1 MIEMKTIENS
11 EQELVEEFA
20 EFEDLF
26 DKFGYLIDLGQN
38 LKTLDEA
45 LKTDNCMIKGCQAH
59 VWLYSELKDG
69 KIIFLA
75 DANADYAKGLVA
87 MMIRVLSEHTP
98 DEIINA
104 PLNFIERIGFKSM
117 LSMKRA
123 GGLESMIKQMK
134 LDAMVYKAKSLNTVL
149 LH

>member
-1 MIEMKTIENS
+1 MIEMKTIENT
-11 EQELVEEFA
+11 EQELVEDFA
-20 EFEDLF
+20 EFEDMF
-26 DKFGYLIDLGQN
+26 DKFGYLIDLGKN
-38 LKTLDEA
+38 LKTLDES

-87 MMIRVLSEHTP
+87 MMIHVLSGHTP
-98 DEIINA
+98 DEIITA
-104 PLNFIERIGFKSM
+104 PLNFIKRIGFKSM

-134 LDAMVYKAKSLNTVL
+134 LDAMVYKAKD
-149 LH
+149 

>member
-1 MIEMKTIENS
+1 MIEMKTIENT
-11 EQELVEEFA
+11 EQEIISDFA
-20 EFEDLF
+20 EFEDMF
-26 DKFGYLIDLGQN
+26 DKFGYLIDFGKN

-59 VWLYSELKDG
+59 VWLYSELKGG

-87 MMIRVLSEHTP
+87 MMIHVLSGHTP

-104 PLNFIERIGFKSM
+104 PLNFIEAIGFKSM

-134 LDAMVYKAKSLNTVL
+134 LDAIVHKSRA
-149 LH
+149 

>member
-1 MIEMKTIENS
+1 MTQINTIENT

-20 EFEDLF
+20 ELEDMF
-26 DKFGYLIDLGQN
+26 DKFGYLIDLGKS
-38 LKTLDEA
+38 LKQLDDA
-45 LKTDNCMIKGCQAH
+45 LKTENRMIKGCQAH

-69 KIIFLA
+69 KIIFQA

-87 MMIRVLSEHTP
+87 MMIHVLSGHTP

-134 LDAMVYKAKSLNTVL
+134 LDALVYKAKG
-149 LH
+149 

>member
-1 MIEMKTIENS
+1 MKTIES
-11 EQELVEEFA
+11 TEQELIEDFA
-20 EFEDLF
+20 ILEDLF
-26 DKFGYLIDLGQN
+26 DKLGYLIDLGKN
-38 LKTLDEA
+38 LEPLDDA
-45 LKTDNCMIKGCQAH
+45 LKTDNRMIKGCQAN

-69 KIIFLA
+69 KIIFQA

-87 MMIRVLSEHTP
+87 MMIQVLSEHTP

-104 PLNFIERIGFKSM
+104 PLNFIEKIGFKSM

-134 LDAMVYKAKSLNTVL
+134 LDAVVYKAKG
-149 LH
+149 

>member
-1 MIEMKTIENS
+1 MKTIES
-11 EQELVEEFA
+11 TEQELVEDFA
-20 EFEDLF
+20 MLEDLF
-26 DKFGYLIDLGQN
+26 DKLGYLIDLGKN
-38 LKTLDEA
+38 LEPLDDA
-45 LKTDNCMIKGCQAH
+45 LKTDNRMIKGCQAH

-69 KIIFLA
+69 KIIFQA

-87 MMIRVLSEHTP
+87 MMIQVLSEHTP

-104 PLNFIERIGFKSM
+104 PLNFIEKIGFKSM

-134 LDAMVYKAKSLNTVL
+134 LDAIVYKAKG
-149 LH
+149 

>member
-1 MIEMKTIENS
+1 MKTIENT
-11 EQELVEEFA
+11 EQKLVEEFA
-20 EFEDLF
+20 ELEDMF
-26 DKFGYLIDLGQN
+26 DKFGYLIDFGKN

-69 KIIFLA
+69 KIIFQA
-75 DANADYAKGLVA
+75 DSNADYAKGLVA
-87 MMIRVLSEHTP
+87 MMIYVLSGHTP

-134 LDAMVYKAKSLNTVL
+134 LDAVVYKSKGSANSYQ
-149 LH
+149 

>member
-1 MIEMKTIENS
+1 MKTIES
-11 EQELVEEFA
+11 TEQELVEDFA
-20 EFEDLF
+20 MMEDLF
-26 DKFGYLIDLGQN
+26 DKLGYLIDLGKN
-38 LKTLDEA
+38 LEPLDDA
-45 LKTDNCMIKGCQAH
+45 LKTDNRMIKGCQAH

-69 KIIFLA
+69 KIIFHA

-87 MMIRVLSEHTP
+87 MMIYVLSGHTP

-104 PLNFIERIGFKSM
+104 PLNFIEKIGFKSM

-134 LDAMVYKAKSLNTVL
+134 LDAVVYKAKKLN
-149 LH
+149 

>member
-1 MIEMKTIENS
+1 MKTIERT
-11 EQELVEEFA
+11 EEELVEDFA
-20 EFEDLF
+20 MMEDLF
-26 DKFGYLIDLGQN
+26 DKLGYLIDLGKN
-38 LKTLDEA
+38 LEPLDDA
-45 LKTDNCMIKGCQAH
+45 LKTDNRMIKGCQAH

-69 KIIFLA
+69 KIIFQA

-87 MMIRVLSEHTP
+87 MMIHVLSEHTP

-104 PLNFIERIGFKSM
+104 PLNFIEKIGFKSM

-134 LDAMVYKAKSLNTVL
+134 LDAVVYKAKGLGNA
-149 LH
+149 

>member
-1 MIEMKTIENS
+1 MKTIES
-11 EQELVEEFA
+11 TEQELVEDFA
-20 EFEDLF
+20 MLEDLF
-26 DKFGYLIDLGQN
+26 DKLGYLIDLGKN
-38 LKTLDEA
+38 LEPLDDA
-45 LKTDNCMIKGCQAH
+45 LKRDSRMIKGCQAH

-69 KIIFLA
+69 KIIFQA

-87 MMIRVLSEHTP
+87 MMIQVLSGHTA

-104 PLNFIERIGFKSM
+104 PLNFIEKIGFKSM

-134 LDAMVYKAKSLNTVL
+134 LDAVVYKAKKPN
-149 LH
+149 

>member
-1 MIEMKTIENS
+1 MKTIES
-11 EQELVEEFA
+11 TEQELIEDFA
-20 EFEDLF
+20 ILEDLF
-26 DKFGYLIDLGQN
+26 DKLGFLIDLGKN
-38 LKTLDEA
+38 LEPLDDA
-45 LKTDNCMIKGCQAH
+45 LKTDNRMIKGCQAH

-69 KIIFLA
+69 KIIFQA

-87 MMIRVLSEHTP
+87 MMIHVLSGHTA

-104 PLNFIERIGFKSM
+104 PLNFIEKIGFKSM

-134 LDAMVYKAKSLNTVL
+134 LDAVVYKAKG
-149 LH
+149 